1 LAVERLAPGRIHESS
16 ASLDPMK
23 LGTSVR
29 FLFPTSPA
37 THERFRT
44 ILATMPK
51 GAFIE
56 RPMGAYSPDEQ
67 ARNLL
72 EVAAAARAAGLDALL
87 TGDSHAAHPA
97 YSATFSP
104 MPTVARLMSVT
115 GDMPIGVVLL
125 APFYHPLLL
134 AEQIG
139 TLAAFAEGPLI
150 VTFVLGGRPQQFQAF
165 GMEERSRVG
174 RLEEV
179 VTVVKAL
186 LSGERVTHAGRYY
199 ALEGA
204 TISPLPRVP
213 VEIWLGGTV
222 PASAERAGRLGDA
235 WLTGQNAADEE
246 LRQQLELYRGAAAR
260 SGRPSRPVLR
270 RDIYVGESDEEARA
284 VVGSILAEGYRGTG
298 LDQLLV
304 GSADTIVRDLGRY
317 RDMGFDYVMVRH
329 IVGDH
334 QLMLRSFER
343 IGRDV
348 MPQIRDF

>member
-1 LAVERLAPGRIHESS
+1 
-16 ASLDPMK
+16 MK

-37 THERFRT
+37 THERFRSL
-44 ILATMPK
+44 LASMPK

-67 ARNLL
+67 ARNLM
-72 EVAAAARAAGLDALL
+72 EVASAAYAAGLDALL
-87 TGDSHAAHPA
+87 TGDSHAANPHYA
-97 YSATFSP
+97 AAFSP
-104 MPTVARLMSVT
+104 LPTVARLMSVT
-115 GDMPIGVVLL
+115 GTMPVGVVLL
-125 APFYHPLLL
+125 APLYHPLLL

-139 TLAAFAEGPLI
+139 TLAAFVEGPLI

-179 VTVVKAL
+179 VTVVRAL
-186 LSGERVTHAGRYY
+186 LSGESVTHRGRYY
-199 ALEGA
+199 TLDGA
-204 TISPLPRVP
+204 TISPRPRVP
-213 VEIWLGGTV
+213 VEIWIGGTV

-235 WLTGQNAADEE
+235 WLTGQNAVDEDL
-246 LRQQLELYRGAAAR
+246 LRQLELYREAAAR
-260 SGRPSRPVLR
+260 SGRLARPVLR
-270 RDIYVGESDEEARA
+270 RDIYVGESDEAARA
-284 VVGSILAEGYRGTG
+284 VVGAILAEGYRGTG

-304 GSADTIVRDLGRY
+304 GSADTVVQSLRRY
-317 RDMGFDYVMVRH
+317 RAMGFDYVMVRH

-348 MPQIRDF
+348 MPQIRDL